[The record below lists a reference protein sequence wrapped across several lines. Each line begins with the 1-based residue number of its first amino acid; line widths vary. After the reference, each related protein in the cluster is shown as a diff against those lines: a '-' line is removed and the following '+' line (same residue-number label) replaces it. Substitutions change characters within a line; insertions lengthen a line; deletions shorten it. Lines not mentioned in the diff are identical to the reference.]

1 MPARASFPPPM
12 PMLDS
17 TQVYGADGRIVRALP
32 SPGASRRKETE
43 RDPRRNRRGKKKTSR
58 GLDSVRENDRVPAA
72 SSAASARLRSEKR
85 QSPAASARLCSGERQ
100 SPGRVVGGGGLGST
114 PFGKTTESRGLSSTL
129 FGRTTESRPGRVVGG
144 LGSTPFGTL
153 SFSRPTRLGL
163 GLGSKRKPSARREP
177 GTNRRSGG

>member
-100 SPGRVVGGGGLGST
+100 SPGPAASSAASARPRSGLCRFPDRPASASASVRKESPRPEG
-114 PFGKTTESRGLSSTL
+114 SRGQIVDLEDDFQHIAVRNCSS
-129 FGRTTESRPGRVVGG
+129 GYD
-144 LGSTPFGTL
+144 TPIF
-153 SFSRPTRLGL
+153 
-163 GLGSKRKPSARREP
+163 
-177 GTNRRSGG
+177 N